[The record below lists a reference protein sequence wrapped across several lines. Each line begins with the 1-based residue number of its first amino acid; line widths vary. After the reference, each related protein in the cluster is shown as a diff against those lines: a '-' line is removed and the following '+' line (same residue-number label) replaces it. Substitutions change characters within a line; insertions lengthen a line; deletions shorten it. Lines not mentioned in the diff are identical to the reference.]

1 MNPFNPELQL
11 KDTESVIKDKVID
24 LLSESRGLKFV
35 TTLVLEFKKIESD
48 NETKYSIFYSNSKAE
63 TIIKKSDIDDVL
75 ESVYITIASN
85 I

>member
-63 TIIKKSDIDDVL
+63 TIIKKSDVDDVL